1 MPYEK
6 TIGKP
11 DAGKIRTSGLKGDL
25 RKRSPRATAPE
36 VYQ

>member
-1 MPYEK
+1 MPNEK

-11 DAGKIRTSGLKGDL
+11 DAGIRTSGLKGGL
-25 RKRSPRATAPE
+25 RKRSACATAPE